1 MIKQILLSASIATL
15 LLSGCARNDVPEYDG
30 KNYSA
35 IKKYQTGTVI
45 RERPVVISDSG
56 AGKFLGAIIG
66 AVLGTT
72 VGHGDGTTLA
82 TLGGGLA
89 GGYAGSE
96 VAKANADELTVELEN
111 GEHIVVVVK
120 GSGYQIGDRVQIIK
134 DGNNASQVYKIEA
147 Y

>member
-1 MIKQILLSASIATL
+1 MIKQTILGTSIAIL
-15 LLSGCARNDVPEYDG
+15 VLSGCARNDVPEYDG
-30 KNYSA
+30 KNYSQ
-35 IKKYQTGTVI
+35 IKQYQIGTVI

-89 GGYAGSE
+89 GGYAGSQI
-96 VAKANADELTVELEN
+96 AKANADELTIELEN
-111 GEHIVVVVK
+111 GEHVVVVVK
-120 GSGYQIGDRVQIIK
+120 GKGYQIGDRVQIIK
-134 DGNNASQVYKIEA
+134 DGNSASQVYKIEA
-147 Y
+147 N